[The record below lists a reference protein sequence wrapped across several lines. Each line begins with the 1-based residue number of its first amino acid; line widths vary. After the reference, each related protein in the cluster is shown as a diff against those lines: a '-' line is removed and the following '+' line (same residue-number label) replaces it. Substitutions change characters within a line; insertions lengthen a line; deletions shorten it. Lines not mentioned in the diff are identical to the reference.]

1 MEPIMNKLLDLL
13 PNRVFCREIKLLY
26 KSGRLVDGFYG
37 KDLDLMALTR
47 FEKMFVS
54 WAMRK
59 WREEN
64 KRQELKEWATKL
76 AITGKDENADPFVPT
91 FNTIPYTGKNTNASL
106 RLSLAEMELAMED
119 ARRKAESSKVFQ
131 KTPKDPAKL

>member
-1 MEPIMNKLLDLL
+1 MFNKIIDYL
-13 PNRVFCREIKLLY
+13 PDGVFCREIKLLY

-37 KDLDLMALTR
+37 KDLDFMALTR

-54 WAMRK
+54 WAIRK

-64 KRQELKEWATKL
+64 RREELKQWATKL
-76 AITGKDENADPFVPT
+76 AITGKDDHAESKVAIPFT
-91 FNTIPYTGKNTNASL
+91 HNTIPFTGKQMQPPPSI

-119 ARRKAESSKVFQ
+119 ARREAESSGLL
-131 KTPKDPAKL
+131 PKSKRNYE

>member
-1 MEPIMNKLLDLL
+1 MEPIMDKLLDLL
-13 PNRVFCREIKLLY
+13 PDRVFCREIKLLY

-64 KRQELKEWATKL
+64 KQIGRAH
-76 AITGKDENADPFVPT
+76 V
-91 FNTIPYTGKNTNASL
+91 
-106 RLSLAEMELAMED
+106 
-119 ARRKAESSKVFQ
+119 
-131 KTPKDPAKL
+131 